1 MSNAIEF
8 VLAPFK
14 AKKEAAEAKPI
25 KKKPAKKKAAKKKAA
40 KKKVV
45 AKKKRKTKAKKKQFM
60 GTVQIIDREDL
71 DEIALPVFDR
81 R

>member
-40 KKKVV
+40 KKYEHLN
-45 AKKKRKTKAKKKQFM
+45 KT
-60 GTVQIIDREDL
+60 D
-71 DEIALPVFDR
+71 
-81 R
+81 